1 MLVSGMSIVCFLWWS
16 VVDIVFHMI
25 LWCSRALRGSPLS
38 TWLGMCLPV
47 ESGYGSR
54 SQSQLGLS
62 YHFRALNGL
71 FVTFWR
77 SRIEGLQTDTAI
89 FFFFFSFYSSVLQS
103 LSDCLIPFFH
113 SSLNF
118 ISLSYLFF
126 IFLTLSLSFSLYSLC
141 LLFLSYLLSS
151 FILCFRVEELNFD
164 RFNSYIFFVCK
175 CIWVFSYRYV
185 CIFINM
191 YVCVCEHK
199 CVFIC
204 ICIIIL

>member
-1 MLVSGMSIVCFLWWS
+1 MDCSWLFGDLELRVCKR
-16 VVDIVFHMI
+16 I
-25 LWCSRALRGSPLS
+25 LLS
-38 TWLGMCLPV
+38 
-47 ESGYGSR
+47 
-54 SQSQLGLS
+54 
-62 YHFRALNGL
+62 
-71 FVTFWR
+71 
-77 SRIEGLQTDTAI
+77 
-89 FFFFFSFYSSVLQS
+89 FFFFFLSTPVSFNLS
-103 LSDCLIPFFH
+103 LSPFFH